1 MGTDVPWWQE
11 ALVRQ
16 NVKMALPTGT
26 VTLLFTDI
34 EGSTRLWDQHPQ
46 AMSTALEHH
55 DALMRSAIESSGGYV
70 FKTVGDAF
78 CAAFASAKEAVVAAG
93 EAQRA
98 LHAEAWP
105 DHASLHVRMALHTG
119 ECEERD
125 GDYFGPAVNR
135 VARLEATAHG
145 GQVVV
150 SQATVVLVRD
160 RLPSGLHLVDLG
172 SHYLKDMD
180 RPEEVF
186 QLTVDGIPAA
196 FPPLRSHFEDPA
208 ESANPTNLTQPV
220 SSFVG
225 RDAEVAEL
233 AKLVGNNRLVTLTG
247 SGGVGKTRLAIEVG
261 RAVLPDSP
269 DGVWISELAAVT
281 DSALVAPEILSDL
294 GIGEQS
300 GYESVATLVEVLST
314 QSRLVILD
322 NCEQVLDGCAAVADA
337 IVRNCPEIRLLS
349 TSREPLRIEGEVIYR
364 VPSLSL
370 PPEQVDDRTH
380 LAGSGAVDLFIERA
394 TAQASGFELTDD
406 DAPLVAAICRR
417 LDGMPLALELAT
429 ARLRSMS
436 LSKLHDRLEHRF
448 GLLTGGS
455 RVALPRQQTLKALV
469 DWSFDLLS
477 GPEQALF
484 RRTSV
489 FVDGFDLEAAEGV
502 CALDD
507 IPDWDIADLLSSLVD
522 KSLVVAEQRGTEI
535 RYRLQETLRQYGTE
549 RLAEAGPGDA
559 KEADQAASAHAD
571 YYMAFAEL
579 AAPNLEGRSYTQWM
593 GRLDSEDLNLRA
605 AFNYALAT
613 PEGADRVLEQFWSMR
628 RYWREARQPAQALA
642 ILEQAL
648 DRVGP
653 DITPTRLSQ
662 ALYCKC
668 LLVNHVDRRVALEAI
683 SNALPLARRAGN
695 QSLEAE
701 VQSRYSRSLSDNGND
716 QAALESG
723 AEAVALA
730 RQIDDP
736 VLLGMAL
743 FQFASV
749 LDQAGDAGAEVVYLE
764 GLALVEHSQD
774 HQTERHLRNNYALVL
789 IDQGNLSD
797 ARRHLKE
804 ALNLAG
810 HELGARTMTMY
821 NNLGWVLLQEGDAQ
835 RSASYHSDVL
845 RSARLTGITW
855 MVPYT
860 VLGLACCATQL
871 DETERA
877 ARLHG
882 GADALL
888 LASSNQWESLEGRI
902 RERDITVLREGLGND
917 FERLYAEGAAMSHDE
932 VIKLALSGN

>member
-1 MGTDVPWWQE
+1 
-11 ALVRQ
+11 
-16 NVKMALPTGT
+16 MAL
-26 VTLLFTDI
+26 
-34 EGSTRLWDQHPQ
+34 
-46 AMSTALEHH
+46 
-55 DALMRSAIESSGGYV
+55 
-70 FKTVGDAF
+70 
-78 CAAFASAKEAVVAAG
+78 
-93 EAQRA
+93 
-98 LHAEAWP
+98 
-105 DHASLHVRMALHTG
+105 
-119 ECEERD
+119 
-125 GDYFGPAVNR
+125 
-135 VARLEATAHG
+135 
-145 GQVVV
+145 
-150 SQATVVLVRD
+150 
-160 RLPSGLHLVDLG
+160 
-172 SHYLKDMD
+172 
-180 RPEEVF
+180 
-186 QLTVDGIPAA
+186 
-196 FPPLRSHFEDPA
+196 
-208 ESANPTNLTQPV
+208 
-220 SSFVG
+220 
-225 RDAEVAEL
+225 
-233 AKLVGNNRLVTLTG
+233 
-247 SGGVGKTRLAIEVG
+247 
-261 RAVLPDSP
+261 
-269 DGVWISELAAVT
+269 
-281 DSALVAPEILSDL
+281 
-294 GIGEQS
+294 
-300 GYESVATLVEVLST
+300 
-314 QSRLVILD
+314 
-322 NCEQVLDGCAAVADA
+322 
-337 IVRNCPEIRLLS
+337 
-349 TSREPLRIEGEVIYR
+349 
-364 VPSLSL
+364 
-370 PPEQVDDRTH
+370 
-380 LAGSGAVDLFIERA
+380 
-394 TAQASGFELTDD
+394 
-406 DAPLVAAICRR
+406 
-417 LDGMPLALELAT
+417 
-429 ARLRSMS
+429 
-436 LSKLHDRLEHRF
+436 
-448 GLLTGGS
+448 
-455 RVALPRQQTLKALV
+455 
-469 DWSFDLLS
+469 
-477 GPEQALF
+477 
-484 RRTSV
+484 
-489 FVDGFDLEAAEGV
+489 
-502 CALDD
+502 
-507 IPDWDIADLLSSLVD
+507 
-522 KSLVVAEQRGTEI
+522 
-535 RYRLQETLRQYGTE
+535 
-549 RLAEAGPGDA
+549 
-559 KEADQAASAHAD
+559 
-571 YYMAFAEL
+571 AEL

-683 SNALPLARRAGN
+683 SNALPLARQAGN
-695 QSLEAE
+695 RSLEAE

-764 GLALVEHSQD
+764 GLALVEHSED

-789 IDQGNLSD
+789 IGQGNLSD

-810 HELGARTMTMY
+810 NELGALTMTMY

-835 RSASYHSDVL
+835 RSASYQSDVL

-871 DETERA
+871 DHAERA

-902 RERDITVLREGLGND
+902 RERDITVLREGLGKD